1 MDRDLVT
8 KIEIAK
14 IFSGVLVG
22 DSRKFMLAK
31 IFRYTVYMYNE
42 ILDQS
47 LLCRA
52 YKIMQTLVI
61 LFIFYS
67 AKVFSVTFRGISGDI
82 HMTHYYLNSH
92 FSFNDIM
99 YLVTVSELFSYML
112 LTTYLT
118 AA

>member
-8 KIEIAK
+8 KIKTAK
-14 IFSGVLVG
+14 IFSGVFVG

-52 YKIMQTLVI
+52 YQIMQTLVI

-67 AKVFSVTFRGISGDI
+67 AKVFSVTFGGFQGIF
-82 HMTHYYLNSH
+82 T
-92 FSFNDIM
+92 
-99 YLVTVSELFSYML
+99 
-112 LTTYLT
+112 
-118 AA
+118 